1 MKNFLSSLLPGLLI
15 FTYILIDSMY
25 PESKYIVLGIYLFF
39 PIVFIIQG
47 IVCSN
52 SKKNMIIG
60 FLLSSLAVIVP
71 ISIMYNMGS
80 LITPVIIYLILG
92 FLASFSISRIK

>member
-25 PESKYIVLGIYLFF
+25 PESKYIVLGVYLIF

-47 IVCSN
+47 ILCSN
-52 SKKNMIIG
+52 SKKIMIIG

-80 LITPVIIYLILG
+80 MITPVIIYLILG
-92 FLASFSISRIK
+92 LLASFSISRIK